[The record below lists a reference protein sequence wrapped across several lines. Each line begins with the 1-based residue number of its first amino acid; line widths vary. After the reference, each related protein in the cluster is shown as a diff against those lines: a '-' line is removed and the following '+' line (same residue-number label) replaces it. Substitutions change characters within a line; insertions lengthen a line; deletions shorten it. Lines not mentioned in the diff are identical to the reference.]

1 MKLIT
6 LIMMI
11 ILIGFFKTA
20 MASGKKDS
28 GATVKIKKGGAVTA
42 FSKEDG
48 FKLSDKAVKNL
59 GVTFNVLSGAGPWM
73 IPKSAL
79 VRIKHSTG
87 VYRKWDGWITMV
99 LVKVLKQTKET
110 VTIKSID
117 LQDQDKVAITGVPFL
132 RMTEADLNSDTVD
145 SCAH

>member
-1 MKLIT
+1 MKFIIVLISVSLMQAT
-6 LIMMI
+6 
-11 ILIGFFKTA
+11 F
-20 MASGKKDS
+20 ASGEAET
-28 GATVKIKKGGAVTA
+28 GTTVEIKKGGAVTA
-42 FSKEDG
+42 FSKDDG
-48 FKLSDKAVKNL
+48 FKLSDKAIKNL
-59 GVTFNVLSGAGPWM
+59 GVTFTTVSGKGPWM

-79 VRIKHSTG
+79 VRVKHSTG

-145 SCAH
+145 ACSH

>member
-1 MKLIT
+1 MYKIFF
-6 LIMMI
+6 I
-11 ILIGFFKTA
+11 IIHLFLFSTVY
-20 MASGKKDS
+20 ASGNHQAGK
-28 GATVKIKKGGAVTA
+28 TVELKEGGAVVA

-48 FKLSDKAVKNL
+48 FKLSNNAIINL
-59 GVTFNVLSGAGPWM
+59 GVSFKSLKGNGPWM
-73 IPKSAL
+73 VPKSAI

-99 LVKVLKQTKET
+99 LVKIIKQTKET

-117 LQDQDKVAITGVPFL
+117 LQDQDEVALTGVTFL

>member
-1 MKLIT
+1 MKLTIF
-6 LIMMI
+6 IMI
-11 ILIGFFKTA
+11 ILLTIVQLAF
-20 MASGKKDS
+20 ASGAKDSETTVEIKKD
-28 GATVKIKKGGAVTA
+28 GAVTA

-59 GVTFNVLSGAGPWM
+59 GVTFNTLSGSGPWM

-99 LVKVLKQTKET
+99 LVKVINQTNET
-110 VTIKSID
+110 VTIKSVD
-117 LQDQDKVAITGVPFL
+117 LQNQDKVAITGVTFL

>member
-1 MKLIT
+1 MKFAA
-6 LIMMI
+6 M
-11 ILIGFFKTA
+11 ILILSITFSQTSLGLENENKET
-20 MASGKKDS
+20 
-28 GATVKIKKGGAVTA
+28 TVELKKGGAVTA

-48 FKLSDKAVKNL
+48 FKLSNKAVSNL
-59 GVTFNVLSGAGPWM
+59 GVTFNALKGAGPWM

-99 LVKVLKQTKET
+99 LVKVLNQTNET

-117 LQDQDKVAITGVPFL
+117 LQAQDEVAITGIPFL

-145 SCAH
+145 ACAH

>member
-1 MKLIT
+1 MKLTTIIT
-6 LIMMI
+6 
-11 ILIGFFKTA
+11 ILSLTIVQTTF
-20 MASGKKDS
+20 ASGEKDN
-28 GATVKIKKGGAVTA
+28 GTTVEIKKGGAVTA

-59 GVTFNVLSGAGPWM
+59 GVTFNGLSGSGPWM

-79 VRIKHSTG
+79 VRVKHSTG

-99 LVKVLKQTKET
+99 LVKVLNQTKET
-110 VTIKSID
+110 VTIKSVD
-117 LQDQDKVAITGVPFL
+117 LQDQDRVAITGVPFL

-145 SCAH
+145 SCGH

>member
-1 MKLIT
+1 MKFIT
-6 LIMMI
+6 LLMI
-11 ILIGFFKTA
+11 LSMGTFQITQ
-20 MASGKKDS
+20 ASSEKNAGT
-28 GATVKIKKGGAVTA
+28 TVEIKKGGAVTA

-59 GVTFNVLSGAGPWM
+59 GVTFNILSGSGPWM

-87 VYRKWDGWITMV
+87 VYRRWDGWITMV
-99 LVKVLKQTKET
+99 LVKVLNQTKET
-110 VTIKSID
+110 VTIKSVD
-117 LQDQDKVAITGVPFL
+117 LQDQDNVAVTGVSFL

-145 SCAH
+145 ACAH

>member
-1 MKLIT
+1 MKFIT
-6 LIMMI
+6 ILIMI
-11 ILIGFFKTA
+11 SIGLVQTTL
-20 MASGKKDS
+20 ASGDKES
-28 GATVKIKKGGAVTA
+28 ETTVEIKKGGAVTA

-48 FKLSDKAVKNL
+48 FKLSNKAVKNL
-59 GVTFNVLSGAGPWM
+59 GVTFTTLSGSGPWM

-110 VTIKSID
+110 VTIKSVD
-117 LQDQDKVAITGVPFL
+117 LQDQDKIAITGVPFL

>member
-1 MKLIT
+1 MKSIAIIT
-6 LIMMI
+6 I
-11 ILIGFFKTA
+11 ISLTFFQVGF
-20 MASGKKDS
+20 ASGEKDT
-28 GATVKIKKGGAVTA
+28 GTTVEIKKGGAVTA

-48 FKLSDKAVKNL
+48 FKLSEKAVKNL
-59 GVTFNVLSGAGPWM
+59 GVRFNTLSGSGSWM

-99 LVKVLKQTKET
+99 LVKVLNQTNET
-110 VTIKSID
+110 VTIKSVD

-145 SCAH
+145 SCTH